1 MPFSQY
7 FATAVLN
14 WFKDTAFP
22 TDLATIFISIHSGD
36 PGVAGTSNDI
46 TNSVRG
52 TANRVSVAA
61 SALGTVGAAG
71 GGGFQ
76 ISNTGTVQITA
87 SASNGSPVTATHF
100 GIWDAITG
108 GNFLASGSLNTSVS
122 IVSGDTVQF
131 NAGAMAIKVV

>member
-1 MPFSQY
+1 
-7 FATAVLN
+7 
-14 WFKDTAFP
+14 
-22 TDLATIFISIHSGD
+22 
-36 PGVAGTSNDI
+36 
-46 TNSVRG
+46 
-52 TANRVSVAA
+52 
-61 SALGTVGAAG
+61 VGAAG